1 MLFAS
6 LTKMAA
12 ILPRFEGDVASLVC
26 RGFETDP
33 FRRKWRRFAGSW
45 FVSLQVAERTTR
57 ARDIH
62 ATLLKILEN
71 CENLLYV

>member
-12 ILPRFEGDVASLVC
+12 ILPRFEGDVASLLC

-33 FRRKWRRFAGSW
+33 FRRKWRRFGGSW
-45 FVSLQVAERTTR
+45 FGSLKVAERTTR
-57 ARDIH
+57 ARNIH

-71 CENLLYV
+71 SENLLDV

>member
-12 ILPRFEGDVASLVC
+12 ILTRFEGDVAILLC
-26 RGFETDP
+26 RGFEADP
-33 FRRKWRRFAGSW
+33 FRRKERRFAGSW
-45 FVSLQVAERTTR
+45 LVSLQVAERTTR
-57 ARDIH
+57 ARNIH

-71 CENLLYV
+71 CENLLDV